1 MRVFAAAAGAAVAAL
16 ALAASA
22 SPSFPGLV
30 GSIAFDRPGDANVDI
45 YAINA
50 DGSNLRNLSSS
61 AGGDHDPRY
70 SRGGSRIVFVSI
82 RDGNFEIYA

>member
-1 MRVFAAAAGAAVAAL
+1 MRVFAAAAGTAAAAL
-16 ALAASA
+16 VLAASA

-50 DGSNLRNLSSS
+50 DGSNLRNLSNS
-61 AGGDHDPRY
+61 AGGDHDPRGP
-70 SRGGSRIVFVSI
+70 GGRQ
-82 RDGNFEIYA
+82 